1 MAESS
6 TEDGAPNPETKGDEQ
21 RKVPVE
27 ALAKER
33 AEKRAAR
40 DEAKKLTEEL
50 ETVRKTATI
59 SAEDYAKLAE
69 ELAEEARKAVEAELQ
84 PYRADV
90 AKYKMA
96 MQLGL
101 NEPQA
106 DKLMEIKTKNPGLTD
121 QQALLLAR
129 ADHQDL
135 FPANAPQSS
144 FTRVHGGLPVSGN
157 PESRM
162 GNDQPNFV
170 EKMKEA
176 RKVGDIAGAQH
187 FAREEALNRFRK
199 AFTSRPIR

>member
-6 TEDGAPNPETKGDEQ
+6 TEDGAPNPEQGDEQ
-21 RKVPVE
+21 RKVPV
-27 ALAKER
+27 AAVAKER

-40 DEAKKLTEEL
+40 DEVQKLTEEL
-50 ETVRKTATI
+50 ETTRKAAAI
-59 SAEDYAKLAE
+59 SAEDQARFAE
-69 ELAEEARKAVEAELQ
+69 ELGAEARRAVEAELA
-84 PYRADV
+84 PYRSAV

-101 NEPQA
+101 NESQA

-135 FPANAPQSS
+135 FPSGESRSP

-170 EKMKEA
+170 EKMNEA
-176 RKVGDIAGAQH
+176 RKAGDIAGAQR
-187 FAREEALNRFRK
+187 FAQEEALNRFRK